1 MKRSELKKQIED
13 TIVELLNEKV
23 QDDLAG
29 AGVQNADKT
38 AVTAITTANK
48 SKQPVTVTGPK
59 GSVMVAPG
67 SK

>member
-1 MKRSELKKQIED
+1 MKRSELIKEIEK

-29 AGVQNADKT
+29 AGIPNANQT
-38 AVTAITTANK
+38 AVTAINTANK
-48 SKQPVTVTGPK
+48 SKQPVTVTGPR